1 MASFCAAYLGTAPT
15 SPPSEG
21 AGEADESLRA
31 LLREVAVF
39 LPLDHYY
46 WALWAVNMASSA
58 GCETF
63 PYLAYSK
70 RRCAQAL
77 QCSAPSL

>member
-1 MASFCAAYLGTAPT
+1 MASFCAAYLGQAPAA
-15 SPPSEG
+15 SSSER
-21 AGEADESLRA
+21 AGEADEALRA
-31 LLREVAVF
+31 FLREVGVF

-46 WALWAVNMASSA
+46 WALWAVNMAASA

-77 QCSAPSL
+77 QCSAPLL